1 MTEGIGHVDR
11 LLFRVDPIP
20 LESPR
25 GYLCRVAQEHNY
37 IGPLSVVRLAGLPEA
52 ALERA
57 DGIDQISRVLRLE
70 PEEWRAMC
78 YRHVKGR
85 NRHNQRLFCGERV
98 SDDDLNYG
106 SPRLCPACFGTA
118 RSGGLSGTSAS
129 LQHARSTVV
138 FYLTSAL
145 PAGGSWRSSG
155 WPSTSAAAG
164 STFAI
169 SLWSRPIRNW

>member
-1 MTEGIGHVDR
+1 MTNGIRRDVR
-11 LLFRVDPIP
+11 LLFRVNPLP

-37 IGPLSVVRLAGLPEA
+37 IGPLSLVRLAGLPEA

-70 PEEWRAMC
+70 PEEWRAMS

-98 SDDDLNYG
+98 SADDLNYG
-106 SPRLCPACFGTA
+106 CPRLSA
-118 RSGGLSGTSAS
+118 R
-129 LQHARSTVV
+129 V
-138 FYLTSAL
+138 
-145 PAGGSWRSSG
+145 
-155 WPSTSAAAG
+155 
-164 STFAI
+164 
-169 SLWSRPIRNW
+169 